1 MLASVKVNGT
11 EEEEEAAEAP
21 DGRRIS
27 EVAEAR
33 RRRRSSRMVALGW
46 TRRKKENRQ
55 TEGRTTARRH
65 RDLESNAADDVQ
77 SMLSGAIWLSLYSFY
92 LVLFCVDLTKE
103 PSAHQGETWRQ
114 PMVS

>member
-11 EEEEEAAEAP
+11 EEEEEATEAP

-77 SMLSGAIWLSLYSFY
+77 SMLSGAIWLSHCPHSISFY
-92 LVLFCVDLTKE
+92 
-103 PSAHQGETWRQ
+103 
-114 PMVS
+114 VSI